1 MKCKKFRSL
10 CDKVFRSSKVF
21 MSSDGFSKEVIDR
34 LIFDIDQIVFM
45 FLQIYYVS
53 LDKGTNKFRKRLAYM
68 WLGYW
73 YIVLLS
79 VRLLACL
86 WTSLNALG
94 SCQLRSNGIDSCHMT
109 NNSINNID
117 MECPVGKRGITPS
130 NIHPP
135 VSRDAPCASSNPD
148 IITISSTTKC
158 VGVPLKN

>member
-1 MKCKKFRSL
+1 M
-10 CDKVFRSSKVF
+10 
-21 MSSDGFSKEVIDR
+21 IDR
-34 LIFDIDQIVFM
+34 LLFDIDQNVFM

-148 IITISSTTKC
+148 IITISSTTRPQSNFWTIHKTQ
-158 VGVPLKN
+158 K